1 MGGINSRSNSSSVV
15 RCWLATASSSW
26 PHSAGFSSVLSAA
39 VVVAGGNVGGKM
51 EEIGW
56 IDAMALP
63 PSVIAA
69 GMCSHQLQEAHKLML
84 ALECP
89 SGSPLNSFS
98 FPFQSSSSRL

>member
-1 MGGINSRSNSSSVV
+1 MGGLNSRSNSSSVV

-63 PSVIAA
+63 PSVKLLPA
-69 GMCSHQLQEAHKLML
+69 CAHISCKKHT
-84 ALECP
+84 
-89 SGSPLNSFS
+89 S
-98 FPFQSSSSRL
+98 